1 MEEKLFLRR
10 FELFGSDLEFGPGEV
25 EIICAVDGDQM
36 QVGMRHF
43 ETYHRDATAITG
55 KGFLDG
61 FGDGP
66 REYEQLAKVGFGQ
79 VEEFVD
85 LGLGYDEGMSFTKGE
100 DIQERKE
107 PLVLG
112 YLIRGYSASNDL

>member
-10 FELFGSDLEFGPGEV
+10 FELFGSDLELVPGEV
-25 EIICAVDGDQM
+25 EVIRAVDGDQM

-43 ETYHRDATAITG
+43 EAYHGDATAITG

-66 REYEQLAKVGFGQ
+66 REYQQLAQVGFWQ
-79 VEEFVD
+79 VKEFVD
-85 LGLGYDEGMSFTKGE
+85 LDPGHDEGMSFTKGK
-100 DIQERKE
+100 DIQEGE
-107 PLVLG
+107 ESLVFG
-112 YLIRGYSASNDL
+112 YLIRGYPASDDL